1 MDAKSYY
8 NKRNPLALLQ
18 LLKARAVI
26 SLGIHSVLFRH
37 TYPIFWRVLIDGK

>member
-8 NKRNPLALLQ
+8 KKRNPLALLQ
-18 LLKARAVI
+18 LFKAYAAN
-26 SLGIHSVLFRH
+26 SLAIRSVLFRH